1 MAGELDR
8 QQLLSMLEEI
18 GRVKGV
24 RGALIATVD
33 GAFYSARNNAF
44 DASVANDLSRTVRR
58 MVVASATVGAPLAE
72 LLINFGPSR
81 MMIVPIREEATLA
94 VLLERDTV
102 TSTVRSVL
110 NIQLSALRHLF
121 GSSGADP
128 GDSMISAPVVEEPE
142 DEVDRLMTGDLG
154 PVLRDVE
161 TCFTSYLVRDG
172 KSRGQARAQMREQM
186 REWLLCCNPSPYT
199 FPLLIDGLSQLIG
212 TKQDQRAAFMQ
223 DVQDAMRNSKI
234 WTAKAA
240 R

>member
-1 MAGELDR
+1 MSGELDR
-8 QQLLSMLEEI
+8 DQLLAMLEEI

-33 GAFYSARNNAF
+33 GAFFADANSGF
-44 DASVANDLSRTVRR
+44 DAAVANDLSRTVRR

-72 LLINFGPSR
+72 LLINFGPAR
-81 MMIVPIREEATLA
+81 MMVVPIREEATLA

-102 TSTVRSVL
+102 TETVRSL
-110 NIQLSALRHLF
+110 LKIQLSALRHLF
-121 GSSGADP
+121 GTSLGDP
-128 GDSMISAPVVEEPE
+128 SDSMISDNEEPE
-142 DEVDRLMTGDLG
+142 DEIDRLMAGELG

-161 TCFTSYLVRDG
+161 ACFTSYQVRGG
-172 KSRGQARAQMREQM
+172 KSKIQAHEQMREQM

-199 FPLLIDGLSQLIG
+199 FPLLIDGLAQLLG
-212 TKQDQRAAFMQ
+212 ENQEERATFMQ

-234 WTAKAA
+234 WAGRRAA